1 MTEYRWDAVDLYF
14 ETARIQPD
22 SGLMSALEASEAA
35 GLAAIN
41 VSAAQ
46 GKLLQLLALSIRA
59 ETILEV
65 GTLGGYSTI
74 WLARALP
81 DVGHLISLEIDPAT
95 AAVARENIDRAGL
108 SDRVEIQTGAAVD
121 SLASLE
127 AAGFGPVDFAFID
140 ADKQNNVAYFRSA
153 LRMARPGGLI
163 VIDNVVRGGRVTDPD
178 STDPSVIGTRA
189 VVEAIAA
196 EPRVTATA
204 LQTVGSKG
212 WDGFILATVIG

>member
-1 MTEYRWDAVDLYF
+1 MTENRWDAVDRYF
-14 ETARIQPD
+14 EAALIHPD

-46 GKLLQLLALSIRA
+46 GKLLQQLAMSIRA

-81 DVGHLISLEIDPAT
+81 AGGRLVSLEIDPAT
-95 AAVARENIDRAGL
+95 AAVARANINRAGL
-108 SDRVEIQTGAAVD
+108 SDRVEIRTGAAVR
-121 SLASLE
+121 SLAELE

-153 LRMARPGGLI
+153 LRMSRPGGLI

>member
-1 MTEYRWDAVDLYF
+1 MTENRWDAVDRYF
-14 ETARIQPD
+14 ETALMQPD

-81 DVGHLISLEIDPAT
+81 DGGRLVSLEIDPAT
-95 AAVARENIDRAGL
+95 AAVARANINRAGL
-108 SDRVEIQTGAAVD
+108 SDRVEIRTGAAVD

-153 LRMARPGGLI
+153 LRMSRPGGLI

-189 VVEAIAA
+189 VVEAIAD

>member
-1 MTEYRWDAVDLYF
+1 MTENRWDAVDRYF
-14 ETARIQPD
+14 ETALMQPD

-81 DVGHLISLEIDPAT
+81 DGGRLVSLEIDPAA
-95 AAVARENIDRAGL
+95 AAVARANIERAGL
-108 SDRVEIQTGAAVD
+108 SDRVEIRTGAAVD
-121 SLASLE
+121 SLA
-127 AAGFGPVDFAFID
+127 
-140 ADKQNNVAYFRSA
+140 
-153 LRMARPGGLI
+153 
-163 VIDNVVRGGRVTDPD
+163 
-178 STDPSVIGTRA
+178 
-189 VVEAIAA
+189 
-196 EPRVTATA
+196 
-204 LQTVGSKG
+204 
-212 WDGFILATVIG
+212 

>member
-1 MTEYRWDAVDLYF
+1 MTENRWDAVDRYF
-14 ETARIQPD
+14 EAALIHPD

-46 GKLLQLLALSIRA
+46 GKLLQLLAMSIRA
-59 ETILEV
+59 ETILEI

-81 DVGHLISLEIDPAT
+81 DGGRLISLEIDSAT
-95 AAVARENIDRAGL
+95 AAVARANIERAGL
-108 SDRVEIQTGAAVD
+108 SDRVEIRTGAAVD
-121 SLASLE
+121 SLAELE
-127 AAGFGPVDFAFID
+127 AAGFGPIDFAFID
-140 ADKQNNVAYFRSA
+140 ADKQNNVAYFQSA
-153 LRMARPGGLI
+153 LRMSRPGGLI
-163 VIDNVVRGGRVTDPD
+163 VIDNVVRGGRVTDLD

-189 VVEAIAA
+189 VVDAIAA

>member
-1 MTEYRWDAVDLYF
+1 MTENRWDAVDRYF
-14 ETARIQPD
+14 ESALMQPD

-81 DVGHLISLEIDPAT
+81 AGGRLVSLEIDPAT
-95 AAVARENIDRAGL
+95 AAVARANINRAGL
-108 SDRVEIQTGAAVD
+108 SDRVEIRTGAAVD

-153 LRMARPGGLI
+153 LRMSRPGGLI

-189 VVEAIAA
+189 VVEAIAD

>member
-1 MTEYRWDAVDLYF
+1 MTENRWDAVDRYF
-14 ETARIQPD
+14 ETALMQPD

-81 DVGHLISLEIDPAT
+81 DGGRLVSLEIDPAA
-95 AAVARENIDRAGL
+95 AAVARANFDRAGL
-108 SDRVEIQTGAAVD
+108 SDRVEIRTGAAVR
-121 SLASLE
+121 SLAELE

-153 LRMARPGGLI
+153 LRMSRPGGLI

>member
-1 MTEYRWDAVDLYF
+1 MTENRWNAVDRYF
-14 ETARIQPD
+14 EAALMQPD

-46 GKLLQLLALSIRA
+46 GKFLQMLALSIRA
-59 ETILEV
+59 ETILEI

-81 DVGHLISLEIDPAT
+81 AGGCLVSLEIDPAT

-108 SDRVEIQTGAAVD
+108 SDRVEIRTGAAVD
-121 SLASLE
+121 SLAELE
-127 AAGFGPVDFAFID
+127 AAGFGPIDFAFID

-153 LRMARPGGLI
+153 LRMSRPGGLI